1 MNWIL
6 RIICLTAALWL
17 VNTELFATHNRAGEI
32 TYEQI
37 GPLTIRI
44 TLVTYTKTSSH
55 VDRDSLIVY
64 WGDGTSETIGRINEG
79 GTPLDNDIKRNYY
92 VKEHTYPGRGTYTIG
107 MTDPN
112 RIGGILNVNYPNS
125 IRIKF
130 HITTTFTFLNQQF
143 QGPNNSAIL
152 LQPPIDEGCVGKPF
166 VHNPNAYDPDG
177 DSLAYE
183 WAVPLQD
190 VGSPVPNYLF
200 PDQIEAG
207 PDNNITLDE
216 KTGDIV
222 WDSPQRK
229 GSYNIAIRIKE
240 YRNGVLINS
249 IIRDMQIE
257 IHDCNNNPPEVDV
270 AQNVCTVAG
279 ELLEIP
285 VHVDD
290 PERETQLVK
299 LTALG
304 GPLEVDVSPAIFAN
318 GEEFENVPRTAD
330 FIWQT
335 QCDHIRASEYTM
347 VFKAMDNF
355 FSDSSGL
362 ADLKTMNI
370 QVVGPPPDPPEVER
384 DLERNIIS
392 WTRDDFCHN
401 SPNFQGYTIWR
412 KNGSGIIPDDVCLP
426 NPEKY
431 GYTIVGFVGKDGEY
445 QFIDEN
451 IQNGVTYCY
460 RLTARFASLS
470 DANNP
475 YNITESKPSAEVC
488 IKIDR
493 DLPLLTRASVAE
505 TDSISGVVELSWIK
519 PHINIDSLQPDGP
532 YSMVLYHS
540 TSVDGDYLPV
550 AGSAVEAETIDDF
563 DSSYS
568 FVHDNIN
575 TLSGS
580 NFYKVSLESASRH
593 IGYSSIASTIFLNS
607 DGGDR
612 YVGLKW
618 ESLTPWS
625 NIDYVIYRWEDD
637 WIEIGET
644 SNTSYTDRQVTNLEE
659 YCYKVEGKGIF
670 EGIAVEDTTFNFSQE
685 ICVIPDDTTPPCR
698 PVLTVENNCQEG
710 KEIFLFT
717 NILQY
722 EFPDSCADDIE
733 DMKVQIE
740 FQEYGES
747 EFKDVTDDPSMFEVN
762 ENTSNHSSAEGFAG
776 CYRVRMIDPY
786 GNFGPYSDT
795 LCVEPCPLYRLP
807 NVFTPNGDGRN
818 DVFYPLNR
826 AFIQKVNFEAYSRWG
841 NLVFRTDDPDINW
854 DGTDMEGKPL
864 DPGTYTYRC
873 DLFLD
878 TKNGQI
884 LFNSISGTID
894 LLR

>member
-1 MNWIL
+1 MF
-6 RIICLTAALWL
+6 RL
-17 VNTELFATHNRAGEI
+17 VLLISLSGMCHTEIFATHNRAGEI

-130 HITTTFTFLNQQF
+130 HIATTFTFLNQQF
-143 QGPNNSAIL
+143 QGPNNSAVL
-152 LQPPIDEGCVGKPF
+152 LQPPIDVGCVGKPF

-200 PDQIEAG
+200 PDQIDPG
-207 PDNNITLDE
+207 PENKITLNE

-229 GSYNIAIRIKE
+229 GQYNIAIRIKE

-257 IHDCNNNPPEVDV
+257 IQDCQNNPPEVDV
-270 AQNVCTVAG
+270 MQEVCATAG
-279 ELLEIP
+279 DLLEVP

-304 GPLEVDVSPAIFAN
+304 GPLELEISPAVFAN
-318 GEEFENVPRTAD
+318 GEEFESVPRSAD

-335 QCDHIRASEYTM
+335 HCEHIRASDYTM
-347 VFKAMDNF
+347 VFKATDNF
-355 FSDSSGL
+355 FSDSAGL
-362 ADLKTMNI
+362 VDLKSLNI
-370 QVVGPPPDPPEVER
+370 RVVGPPPDRPDVDR
-384 DLERNIIS
+384 DLDKNIIS
-392 WTRDDFCHN
+392 WPGDYPCRN
-401 SPNFQGYTIWR
+401 SSNFLGFTIWR
-412 KNGSGIIPDDVCLP
+412 KNGSGQIPDDLCLP
-426 NPEKY
+426 DPRDY
-431 GYTIVGFVGKDGEY
+431 GYSIVGFTGRNDGN
-445 QFIDEN
+445 QFTDED

-460 RLTARFASLS
+460 RITARFASLS

-475 YNITESKPSAEVC
+475 YNITESKPSEEVC

-493 DLPLLTRASVAE
+493 DLPLMTQASVVE
-505 TDSISGVVELSWIK
+505 TGSAGAVELSWVK
-519 PHINIDSLQPDGP
+519 PHINIDSMNPDGP
-532 YSMVLYHS
+532 YTMTLYHAS
-540 TSVDGDYLPV
+540 SLDGEFLPV
-550 AGSAVEAETIDDF
+550 AGTAGEAATIDAF

-568 FVHDNIN
+568 FLHENID
-575 TLSGS
+575 TETGS
-580 NFYKVSLESASRH
+580 QYYKVGLESASRF
-593 IGYSSIASTIFLNS
+593 IGFSSIASTIFLES
-607 DGGDR
+607 VGADR
-612 YVGLKW
+612 QVALQW
-618 ESLTPWS
+618 ESITPW
-625 NIDYVIYRWEDD
+625 NNVLYKIYRLEGEEFE
-637 WIEIGET
+637 EIGET
-644 SNTSYTDRQVTNLEE
+644 RDTRYNDRQVVNLQE
-659 YCYKVEGKGIF
+659 YCYKVEGYGIF
-670 EGIAVEDTTFNFSQE
+670 EGIEIGDTTINFSQE

-698 PVLTVENNCQEG
+698 PFLSVENNCEEG
-710 KEIFLFT
+710 KEILLFT
-717 NILQY
+717 NTLTY
-722 EFPDSCADDIE
+722 GLPDSCIDQLE
-733 DMKVQIE
+733 DMSVRIE
-740 FQEYGES
+740 YRGFGDS
-747 EFKDVTDDPSMFEVN
+747 DFRDITDDGALFEIN
-762 ENTSNHSSAEGFAG
+762 ESSSNHSSAEGFAG
-776 CYRVRMIDPY
+776 CYRIRMEDSF
-786 GNFGPYSDT
+786 GNLGPYSDT
-795 LCVEPCPLYRLP
+795 ACVAACPLYKLP

-826 AFIQKVNFEAYSRWG
+826 AFIQKVNFEAYGRWG
-841 NLVFRTDDPDINW
+841 NLVFKTDDPDINW
-854 DGTDMEGKPL
+854 DGTDMRGDPL
-864 DPGTYTYRC
+864 EPGTYTYKC

-878 TKNGQI
+878 TEKGRI

>member
-1 MNWIL
+1 MISVL
-6 RIICLTAALWL
+6 SLCKAEI
-17 VNTELFATHNRAGEI
+17 FATHNRAGEI

-64 WGDGTSETIGRINEG
+64 WGDGTSETVGRINVG

-130 HITTTFTFLNQQF
+130 HIATTFTFLNQQF
-143 QGPNNSAIL
+143 QGPNNSAVL
-152 LQPPIDEGCVGKPF
+152 LQPPIDEGCVGKSF

-270 AQNVCTVAG
+270 EQQLCATAG
-279 ELLEIP
+279 DFLEVP

-304 GPLEVDVSPAIFAN
+304 GPLELDISPAVFAN
-318 GEEFENVPRTAD
+318 GEEFESVPRSAD

-335 QCDHIRASEYTM
+335 HCEHIRASEYTM
-347 VFKAMDNF
+347 VFKATDNF
-355 FSDSSGL
+355 FSDSAGL
-362 ADLKTMNI
+362 VDLKSLNI
-370 QVVGPPPDPPEVER
+370 RVVGPPPDRLEVER
-384 DLERNIIS
+384 DLDRNIIS
-392 WTRDDFCHN
+392 WSGDYECRN
-401 SPNFQGYTIWR
+401 SSNFIGYTVWR
-412 KNGSGIIPDDVCLP
+412 KNGSGTIPEDLCLP
-426 NPEKY
+426 NPKDY
-431 GYTIVGFVGKDGEY
+431 GYSVVGFTDKNGGN
-445 QFIDEN
+445 QFFDEN

-460 RLTARFASLS
+460 LITARFASLS

-475 YNITESKPSAEVC
+475 YNITESKPSREVC

-493 DLPLLTRASVAE
+493 DLPLLTKASVAA
-505 TDSISGVVELSWIK
+505 TDDVGGAVELSWIK
-519 PHINIDSLQPDGP
+519 PHINIDSLNPDGP
-532 YSMVLYHS
+532 YAMTLYHS
-540 TSVDGDYLPV
+540 ESLDGEYLPV
-550 AGSAVEAETIDDF
+550 QGSSFEAETIDDF

-568 FVHDNIN
+568 FLHDNID
-575 TLSGS
+575 TESGA
-580 NFYKVSLESASRH
+580 NYYKVGLESANRH
-593 IGYSSIASTIFLNS
+593 IGFSSIASSIFLESNEADHLVS
-607 DGGDR
+607 L
-612 YVGLKW
+612 YW
-618 ESLTPWS
+618 ESLTPW
-625 NIDYVIYRWEDD
+625 NNFNYIIYRMENGEFK
-637 WIEIGET
+637 EIGQT
-644 SNTSYTDRQVTNLEE
+644 GDTRFADRQVVNLEE
-659 YCYKVEGKGIF
+659 YCYKVEGYGIF
-670 EGIAVEDTTFNFSQE
+670 EGIALEDTTINFSQE
-685 ICVIPDDTTPPCR
+685 ICVTPDDTTPPCR
-698 PVLTVENNCQEG
+698 PFLSVENNCQEG
-710 KEIFLFT
+710 KEILLFT
-717 NILQY
+717 NTLIYGL
-722 EFPDSCADDIE
+722 PDSCIDQLE
-733 DMKVQIE
+733 DMTVRIE
-740 FQEYGES
+740 YQGYGES
-747 EFKDVTDDPSMFEVN
+747 DFRDITDDAALFEIN
-762 ENTSNHSSAEGFAG
+762 ESSSNHNSAEGFAG
-776 CYRVRMIDPY
+776 CYRIRMEDQF
-786 GNFGPYSDT
+786 GNLGPYSDT
-795 LCVEPCPLYRLP
+795 ACIDACPFYKLP

-841 NLVFRTDDPDINW
+841 NLVFQTDDPDINW
-854 DGTDMEGKPL
+854 DGTDLQGHQLE
-864 DPGTYTYRC
+864 PGTYTYKC

-878 TKNGQI
+878 TENGQI